1 MDSSARRM
9 AKGVGEVKQVEAK
22 DETKIKHSDHRG
34 TQSHREVRSKAFSP
48 KYAGTL
54 KEAGTF
60 HAAHPLPSL

>member
-34 TQSHREVRSKAFSP
+34 TQSHGEVGSKAQLFTEVRGPSK
-48 KYAGTL
+48 KLG
-54 KEAGTF
+54 
-60 HAAHPLPSL
+60 PSSL